1 MQLKPGT
8 RLKSTVDTTE
18 VVVVKAPARDID
30 VRCGGQ
36 PMVTAGSPDGGS
48 GGSID
53 ASHSNGTLLGKR
65 YTDANG
71 ELELLCTKAGEGS
84 LSDGDEPILQKD
96 AKALPSSD

>member
-8 RLKSTVDTTE
+8 RLKSAVDTTE

-36 PMVTAGSPDGGS
+36 AMVAAGSEGGS

-53 ASHSNGTLLGKR
+53 AAHSNGTLLGKR

-84 LSDGDEPILQKD
+84 LSEGDEPILQKD

>member
-8 RLKSTVDTTE
+8 RLKSAVDTTE
-18 VVVVKAPARDID
+18 VVVVKAPAREIDI
-30 VRCGGQ
+30 RCGGQ
-36 PMVTAGSPDGGS
+36 PMVTANS
-48 GGSID
+48 GGAASGGTID
-53 ASHSNGTLLGKR
+53 ASHSSGTLLGKR

-84 LSDGDEPILQKD
+84 LSEGDEPILQKD